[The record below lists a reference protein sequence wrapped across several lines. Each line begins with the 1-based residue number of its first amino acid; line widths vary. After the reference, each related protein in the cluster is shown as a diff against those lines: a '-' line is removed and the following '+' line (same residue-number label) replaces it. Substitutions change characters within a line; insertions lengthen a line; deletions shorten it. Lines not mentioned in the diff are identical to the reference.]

1 MEFDYVIVGAGSAGC
16 VLANRL
22 SADPDVTVCL
32 IEAGS
37 RDRNPAIHLPFG
49 LAVLGKFDALSW
61 GYTVE
66 PQTHMKGR
74 QPFWPRGKV
83 LGGSS
88 SVNAMIYARGMRA
101 DYDGWAAMG
110 ATGWDYDSVLP
121 YFLKAEDNAR
131 GADELHG
138 VDGPLSVSDPAD
150 PNPLSLA
157 FVEAGQQ
164 TQLPLTNDFNR
175 GEDTEGVGLYQTTTR
190 RGLRASA
197 ARSYLS
203 DAVQARPN
211 LHIMTQQHVRRI
223 TVEGQRATGVELGGT
238 GDEPSERIGARRE
251 VLLSAGAINSPQV
264 LMLSGIGPANHLRAL
279 GIPVVLD
286 APGVGQ
292 GLADHLDV
300 IIEHHATTGVGLGFE
315 WNIGFRMAR
324 WGAKWLRQR
333 EGALASNVAEAGG
346 FAKSSPDLDIPD
358 IQFHFLP
365 ARIKDHG
372 RKWVWGYGF
381 CVHCCNLYPK
391 STGEIRLASPDS
403 TAKPLIDPQYLS
415 DPDDHDLDVL
425 MSATRWGRALM
436 GAPAFDA
443 YRGEEISPGAAVQ
456 TREQV
461 REWILETADTVYH
474 PTSTVAMGAAD
485 NLNAPLM
492 PDLRVKGIAGLRVID
507 ASVMPRLVGGN
518 TNAPTIMIA
527 EKAADLIRQEA

>member
-32 IEAGS
+32 IEAGA

-164 TQLPLTNDFNR
+164 TQLPLTWL
-175 GEDTEGVGLYQTTTR
+175 GC
-190 RGLRASA
+190 
-197 ARSYLS
+197 
-203 DAVQARPN
+203 P
-211 LHIMTQQHVRRI
+211 RI
-223 TVEGQRATGVELGGT
+223 
-238 GDEPSERIGARRE
+238 
-251 VLLSAGAINSPQV
+251 
-264 LMLSGIGPANHLRAL
+264 
-279 GIPVVLD
+279 
-286 APGVGQ
+286 
-292 GLADHLDV
+292 
-300 IIEHHATTGVGLGFE
+300 
-315 WNIGFRMAR
+315 
-324 WGAKWLRQR
+324 
-333 EGALASNVAEAGG
+333 
-346 FAKSSPDLDIPD
+346 
-358 IQFHFLP
+358 
-365 ARIKDHG
+365 
-372 RKWVWGYGF
+372 
-381 CVHCCNLYPK
+381 
-391 STGEIRLASPDS
+391 
-403 TAKPLIDPQYLS
+403 
-415 DPDDHDLDVL
+415 
-425 MSATRWGRALM
+425 
-436 GAPAFDA
+436 
-443 YRGEEISPGAAVQ
+443 
-456 TREQV
+456 
-461 REWILETADTVYH
+461 
-474 PTSTVAMGAAD
+474 
-485 NLNAPLM
+485 
-492 PDLRVKGIAGLRVID
+492 
-507 ASVMPRLVGGN
+507 
-518 TNAPTIMIA
+518 
-527 EKAADLIRQEA
+527 